1 MSPGYSPKLVGFM
14 QEIPDLD
21 TVSTLLV
28 GMIGTFAV
36 VAGSVTAAKFA
47 RRTRVRLASVG
58 KRTQSLLGERMPIIV
73 AAQNKMSDK
82 LILRFTLSD
91 PAVTLFRI
99 ELANQLDKTV
109 GIAECLNLHPKSFVA
124 AVEPKVAQHWYN
136 ANRYWN
142 GETKQLPMRVFMG
155 DGGHAACHTIWV
167 MMSPGTPLDS
177 GPTDVDNFTWLVDG
191 PC

>member
-1 MSPGYSPKLVGFM
+1 MVGFM

-47 RRTRVRLASVG
+47 RRTRVRLASAG
-58 KRTQSLLGERMPIIV
+58 KRTHSFLGERLPMIV
-73 AAQNKMSDK
+73 AAQNKMSDR

-167 MMSPGTPLDS
+167 MMSPVTPPDS
-177 GPTDVDNFTWLVDG
+177 GPTDVDDFTWLVDG

>member
-1 MSPGYSPKLVGFM
+1 M
-14 QEIPDLD
+14 QESIVDLD

-28 GMIGTFAV
+28 GMVGTFAI
-36 VAGSVTAAKFA
+36 VAGSAAA
-47 RRTRVRLASVG
+47 VRLARRDRARRAKAG
-58 KRTQSLLGERMPIIV
+58 PHSLLAERPPMIV

-142 GETKQLPMRVFMG
+142 GETKQLPIRVFMG

-167 MMSPGTPLDS
+167 MMSPGTPPDS
-177 GPTDVDNFTWLVDG
+177 GPTDVEDFTWLLDG